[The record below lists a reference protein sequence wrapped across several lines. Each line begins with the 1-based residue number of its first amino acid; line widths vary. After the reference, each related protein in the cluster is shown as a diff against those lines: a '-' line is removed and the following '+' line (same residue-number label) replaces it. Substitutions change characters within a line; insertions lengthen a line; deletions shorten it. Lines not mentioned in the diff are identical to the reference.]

1 MNDATRA
8 MIVTSM
14 DSLSQVIIAL
24 HIRLDALETDNT
36 KFANTVGNLPAIL
49 ENLRER
55 QQKLDDRLMALP
67 DDETLEKL
75 NNTLSSEEIESKI
88 KEALENYDP
97 TGAMQFDDRVN
108 ELIND
113 YSDDDVA
120 DKIRSFIENKVSV
133 EMNVSRY

>member
-49 ENLRER
+49 DNLRER

-67 DDETLEKL
+67 DDETLEKIKGFIDNDGL
-75 NNTLSSEEIESKI
+75 VDTVCQSCTFEDKVKDVVSYVDFVEQDDLRGEIADFINN
-88 KEALENYDP
+88 N
-97 TGAMQFDDRVN
+97 
-108 ELIND
+108 
-113 YSDDDVA
+113 
-120 DKIRSFIENKVSV
+120 VSV
-133 EMNVSRY
+133 SLDVSRY

>member
-49 ENLRER
+49 DNLRER

-67 DDETLEKL
+67 DDETLEKIKGFIDNDGL
-75 NNTLSSEEIESKI
+75 VDTVCQSCTFEDKVEDVVSYMDFVEQDDLRGEIADFINN
-88 KEALENYDP
+88 N
-97 TGAMQFDDRVN
+97 
-108 ELIND
+108 
-113 YSDDDVA
+113 
-120 DKIRSFIENKVSV
+120 VSV
-133 EMNVSRY
+133 SLDVSRY